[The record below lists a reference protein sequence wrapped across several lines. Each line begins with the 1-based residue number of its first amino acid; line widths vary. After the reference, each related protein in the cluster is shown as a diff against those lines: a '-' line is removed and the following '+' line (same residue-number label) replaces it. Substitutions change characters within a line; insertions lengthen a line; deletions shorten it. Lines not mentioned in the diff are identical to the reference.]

1 MQTVDEYLNRTESAV
16 RRLFDGINDYVS
28 ILRTAVGVTFV
39 TSEPYGPKQDAEYAA
54 WKARNAQRLLA
65 AREAEQIL
73 ADMNEAEA
81 DDFYAS
87 EDDVYEEQTLQA
99 EAAEQTQEA
108 GQQQQQQQQQKAQQ
122 QQQEEKE
129 EEEELLNAALSSL
142 SPGLG
147 LLPDLLSFADPA
159 SWTSPEPT
167 AVDDAIRQLDT
178 VGDLIMLA

>member
-1 MQTVDEYLNRTESAV
+1 MFPGRIEDYTVNTDPKISAQQ
-16 RRLFDGINDYVS
+16 FDGGRIED
-28 ILRTAVGVTFV
+28 TA
-39 TSEPYGPKQDAEYAA
+39 K
-54 WKARNAQRLLA
+54 KAQEDT
-65 AREAEQIL
+65 ARDAEQIL

>member
-1 MQTVDEYLNRTESAV
+1 VFPGRIEDYTVNTDPKISAQQ
-16 RRLFDGINDYVS
+16 FDGGRIED
-28 ILRTAVGVTFV
+28 TA
-39 TSEPYGPKQDAEYAA
+39 K
-54 WKARNAQRLLA
+54 KAQEDT
-65 AREAEQIL
+65 ARDAEQIL

>member
-1 MQTVDEYLNRTESAV
+1 MFPGRIEDYTVNTDPKISAQQ
-16 RRLFDGINDYVS
+16 FDGGRIED
-28 ILRTAVGVTFV
+28 TA
-39 TSEPYGPKQDAEYAA
+39 K
-54 WKARNAQRLLA
+54 KAQEDT
-65 AREAEQIL
+65 ARDAEQIL

-87 EDDVYEEQTLQA
+87 EDDIYEEQTLQA
-99 EAAEQTQEA
+99 KAAEQAQEA
-108 GQQQQQQQQQKAQQ
+108 EQKQQQQQEQQEQQKAQQ

>member
-1 MQTVDEYLNRTESAV
+1 MFPGRIEDYTVNTDPKISAQQ
-16 RRLFDGINDYVS
+16 FDGGRIED
-28 ILRTAVGVTFV
+28 TAKKAQEDTAR
-39 TSEPYGPKQDAEYAA
+39 DAE
-54 WKARNAQRLLA
+54 QM
-65 AREAEQIL
+65 L
-73 ADMNEAEA
+73 ADMDEAEA

-87 EDDVYEEQTLQA
+87 EDDIYEEQTLQA
-99 EAAEQTQEA
+99 KAAEQAQEA
-108 GQQQQQQQQQKAQQ
+108 EQKQQQQQEQQEQQKAQQ

>member
-1 MQTVDEYLNRTESAV
+1 MFPGRIEDYTVNTDPKISAQQ
-16 RRLFDGINDYVS
+16 FDGGRIED
-28 ILRTAVGVTFV
+28 TAKKAQEDTAR
-39 TSEPYGPKQDAEYAA
+39 DAE
-54 WKARNAQRLLA
+54 QM
-65 AREAEQIL
+65 L
-73 ADMNEAEA
+73 ADMDEAEA

-178 VGDLIMLA
+178 VENYFMLA

>member
-1 MQTVDEYLNRTESAV
+1 MFPGRIEDYTVNTDPKISAQQ
-16 RRLFDGINDYVS
+16 FDGGRIED
-28 ILRTAVGVTFV
+28 TAKKAQEDTAR
-39 TSEPYGPKQDAEYAA
+39 DAE
-54 WKARNAQRLLA
+54 QM
-65 AREAEQIL
+65 L
-73 ADMNEAEA
+73 ADMDEAEA

>member
-1 MQTVDEYLNRTESAV
+1 MFPGQIEDYTVNTDPKISAQQ
-16 RRLFDGINDYVS
+16 FDGGRIED
-28 ILRTAVGVTFV
+28 TA
-39 TSEPYGPKQDAEYAA
+39 K
-54 WKARNAQRLLA
+54 KAQEDT
-65 AREAEQIL
+65 ARDAEQIL

-87 EDDVYEEQTLQA
+87 EDDIYEEQTLQA
-99 EAAEQTQEA
+99 KAAEQAQEA
-108 GQQQQQQQQQKAQQ
+108 EQKQQQQQEQQEQQKAQQ

>member
-1 MQTVDEYLNRTESAV
+1 MFPGRIEDYTVNTDPKISAQQ
-16 RRLFDGINDYVS
+16 FDGGRIED
-28 ILRTAVGVTFV
+28 TAKKAQEDTAR
-39 TSEPYGPKQDAEYAA
+39 DAE
-54 WKARNAQRLLA
+54 QM
-65 AREAEQIL
+65 L
-73 ADMNEAEA
+73 ADMDEAEA

-129 EEEELLNAALSSL
+129 EEEELLNAVFSSL
-142 SPGLG
+142 LPGLG

-178 VGDLIMLA
+178 VENYFMLA

>member
-1 MQTVDEYLNRTESAV
+1 VFPGQIEDYTVNTDPKISAQQ
-16 RRLFDGINDYVS
+16 FDGGRIED
-28 ILRTAVGVTFV
+28 TAKKAQEDTAR
-39 TSEPYGPKQDAEYAA
+39 DAE
-54 WKARNAQRLLA
+54 QM
-65 AREAEQIL
+65 L
-73 ADMNEAEA
+73 ADMDEAEA

-178 VGDLIMLA
+178 VENYFMLA

>member
-1 MQTVDEYLNRTESAV
+1 VFPGRIEDYTVNTDPKISAQQ
-16 RRLFDGINDYVS
+16 FDGGRIED
-28 ILRTAVGVTFV
+28 TA
-39 TSEPYGPKQDAEYAA
+39 K
-54 WKARNAQRLLA
+54 KAQEDT
-65 AREAEQIL
+65 ARDAEQIL

-87 EDDVYEEQTLQA
+87 EDDIYEEQTLQA
-99 EAAEQTQEA
+99 KAAEQTQEA

-142 SPGLG
+142 IPGLD

-178 VGDLIMLA
+178 VGNYFMRAWKE

>member
-1 MQTVDEYLNRTESAV
+1 VFPGRIEDYTVNTDPKISAQQ
-16 RRLFDGINDYVS
+16 FDGGRIED
-28 ILRTAVGVTFV
+28 TA
-39 TSEPYGPKQDAEYAA
+39 K
-54 WKARNAQRLLA
+54 KAQEDT
-65 AREAEQIL
+65 ARDAEQIL

-87 EDDVYEEQTLQA
+87 EDDIYEEQTLQA
-99 EAAEQTQEA
+99 KAAEQAQEA
-108 GQQQQQQQQQKAQQ
+108 EQKQQQQQERQEQQKAQQ

-129 EEEELLNAALSSL
+129 EEEELLNAVFSSL
-142 SPGLG
+142 LPGLG

-178 VGDLIMLA
+178 VGNYFMRAWKE

>member
-1 MQTVDEYLNRTESAV
+1 VFPGRIEDYTVNTDPKISAQQ
-16 RRLFDGINDYVS
+16 FDGGRIED
-28 ILRTAVGVTFV
+28 TAKKAQEDTAR
-39 TSEPYGPKQDAEYAA
+39 DAE
-54 WKARNAQRLLA
+54 QM
-65 AREAEQIL
+65 L
-73 ADMNEAEA
+73 ADMDEAEA

>member
-1 MQTVDEYLNRTESAV
+1 VFPGQIEDYTVNTDPKISAQQ
-16 RRLFDGINDYVS
+16 FDGGRIED
-28 ILRTAVGVTFV
+28 TAKKAQEDTAR
-39 TSEPYGPKQDAEYAA
+39 DAE
-54 WKARNAQRLLA
+54 QM
-65 AREAEQIL
+65 L
-73 ADMNEAEA
+73 ADMDEAEA

-87 EDDVYEEQTLQA
+87 EDDIYEEQTLQA
-99 EAAEQTQEA
+99 KAAEQAQEA
-108 GQQQQQQQQQKAQQ
+108 EQKQQQQQEQQEQQKAQQ